1 MSPLLFNILLEK
13 VISATNGRPDEG
25 VKRQNSSIGLLAY
38 ADDLVLVEESPNAV
52 KSLFG
57 RLQKI
62 KPKRS
67 TYGRRQKGKLRVYNI
82 PL

>member
-25 VKRQNSSIGLLAY
+25 VKRPDSSIGLLAY

-57 RLQKI
+57 RL
-62 KPKRS
+62 PKRS
-67 TYGRRQKGKLRVYNI
+67 TYGRIQKGKLRVYNI